1 MRAGRPLLLW
11 AVTTLLLSFL
21 SCGGGVVNAR
31 QQHSN
36 LRHPIAAVSAYSRS
50 AAGESFCPPKRS
62 LLLTPDQGGA

>member
-21 SCGGGVVNAR
+21 SCGGGVNAR
-31 QQHSN
+31 QQHSD

-50 AAGESFCPPKRS
+50 TAGESFCPPKRS